1 MAEKTK
7 KAPAEVTET
16 IAPEDNS
23 PVTAEDEAAAM
34 KEQVAYQ
41 LAQLLKMADKMG
53 IKLDEV
59 FPKPPSAVTT
69 VTEAPSAE
77 AIANIAA
84 QAAVA
89 ATRAMGPQQA
99 QPQLTPDGKLKP
111 GQALPGGAWVQWK
124 KDDLDPEDVVTFVPL
139 PIPGMV
145 YPFADELGYQKIK
158 LDINGLVCW
167 LTCGV
172 ENTINRFFY
181 NVYEAGLANHRELE
195 AFKRN
200 GPAYAPWGTRGPD
213 GRPAW
218 QYTPMAPSFGMNVD
232 GHSLRIGGPTPLDMT
247 PSEIAAAPAPPAEE
261 PQS

>member
-1 MAEKTK
+1 MARPK
-7 KAPAEVTET
+7 KAPAATEVAVEN
-16 IAPEDNS
+16 NS
-23 PVTAEDEAAAM
+23 QNAENEAAAM

-59 FPKPPSAVTT
+59 FEKPPVDTT
-69 VTEAPSAE
+69 VVHESPTTQE
-77 AIANIAA
+77 IVNIAA

-89 ATRAMGPQQA
+89 AARGMNPNQQQVPSGP
-99 QPQLTPDGKLKP
+99 LKP

-124 KDDLDPEDVVTFVPL
+124 KSDLNPELTKTFVPL

-145 YPFADELGYQKIK
+145 YPFADENGLQKIR
-158 LDINGLVCW
+158 LDVNGLVCW

-172 ENTINRFFY
+172 ENTVNEMFY
-181 NVYEAGLANHRELE
+181 SVYEAALAGHRELE
-195 AFKRN
+195 AFKKN
-200 GPAYAPWGTRGPD
+200 GPSYAPWGTKGPD

-218 QYTPMAPSFGMNVD
+218 QYTPQAASFGMNID
-232 GHSLRIGGPTPLDMT
+232 GHSLRVGGPTPLDMT
-247 PSEIAAAPAPPAEE
+247 PTETASTPAPSGE